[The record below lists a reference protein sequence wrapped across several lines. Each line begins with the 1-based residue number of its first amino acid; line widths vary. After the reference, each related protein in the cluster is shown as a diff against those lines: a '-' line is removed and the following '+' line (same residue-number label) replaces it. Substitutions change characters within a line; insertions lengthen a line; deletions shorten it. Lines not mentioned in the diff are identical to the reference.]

1 MKTDEEKYLEKRAYM
16 RSMEAFK
23 DKTDEEA
30 EKIIDDIEI
39 LCDIIIE
46 LMEQEQKR
54 NESIQNE
61 FLKDSN
67 T

>member
-1 MKTDEEKYLEKRAYM
+1 MKTEEEKYLERRVTLRK
-16 RSMEAFK
+16 MEAFK

-54 NESIQNE
+54 DKSSHI
-61 FLKDSN
+61 S
-67 T
+67 